1 MRLATTALAL
11 LALACS
17 PGDKPMTDAER
28 TAVSDSAGAVMDR
41 VFAAANRLDFE
52 TAWKQFST
60 DSDARFAENG
70 MIYPS
75 LDSIRTVYRP
85 LLPTFDSLV
94 ESVTSRNIQVLDR
107 ETAVVTLAVALHFK
121 PRNKAAFDAN
131 FAWSG
136 VIQRRSG
143 AWKIVQAHESFPDP
157 VALGAAV
164 APADSTAVAK

>member
-1 MRLATTALAL
+1 MRLGISALAL

-17 PGDKPMTDAER
+17 SGDKPMTDAER

-52 TAWKQFST
+52 TAWNEFST

-70 MIYPS
+70 MIFPS

-85 LLPTFDSLV
+85 ILPTFDSLV
-94 ESVTSRNIQVLDR
+94 ESVTFRNIQVLDR
-107 ETAVVTLAVALHFK
+107 KTAAVTLAVALHFK
-121 PRNKAAFDAN
+121 PKNKAAYDAN

-136 VIQRRSG
+136 VIQQRNG

-157 VALGAAV
+157 MALAA
-164 APADSTAVAK
+164 AATPADTSAAK